1 MTAEGST
8 NTTTSR
14 QTCASPSRPVSRE
27 RPVSRD
33 TTSSPSTQMSGKR
46 HAPSPIPSPPLKKIR
61 SADMMAT
68 SVMSPVMRLP
78 AHHHDH
84 AAAAVERIYHAKP
97 VLSSPSTEDE
107 SRIMRGEHITRAEPV
122 RSPSASSETGHDED
136 LDSHYLDVTGDDTK
150 GM

>member
-1 MTAEGST
+1 MTAEST
-8 NTTTSR
+8 NTATSR

-33 TTSSPSTQMSGKR
+33 TTSSPTQMSSGKR
-46 HAPSPIPSPPLKKIR
+46 QAPSPIPSPPLKRIR

-78 AHHHDH
+78 AHHHEH
-84 AAAAVERIYHAKP
+84 AAAAERIYHAKP

-107 SRIMRGEHITRAEPV
+107 SRIMRGEHLTRAEPV
-122 RSPSASSETGHDED
+122 RSPSASSETHDDD
-136 LDSHYLDVTGDDTK
+136 LDSHYLDVTGDDAK